1 LSRIAFNQCK
11 GLLTALLLFLPGWA
25 HAQPQAVPAVPS
37 VSAASVRTISDEA
50 FQRWLKEDTQVVNG
64 ILATLT
70 QIDILLADIERMV
83 RQLPDYTAAP
93 KPAPAAAPL
102 VTEKRVVE
110 EVEVSAPLSGW
121 LPTLS
126 SAALAALLAFWLGRK
141 QGAKQSI
148 GKILAESAQP
158 TAPIA
163 AERRSSA
170 PEATPVV
177 TRVTAPAVTTPPETS
192 ATHPTATVPSPTGIQ
207 PTPIEPA
214 QTSIEPAVSGE
225 TDQAIELAEIMLSM
239 GLGHGAAQTLVEKI
253 RSEPKQALRHWLKLL
268 EIYRKNGQQTEFE
281 RSAEELRLHFNVRPE
296 DWHPQPN
303 QQRTL
308 ESFPHIVKRLTE
320 LWGTADCL
328 VYMQNLLA
336 DNRGGT
342 RSGFPQAVAEEL
354 LMLINVMRAAY
365 FGQ

>member
-37 VSAASVRTISDEA
+37 VSAGSVRTISDEA

-141 QGAKQSI
+141 QGARQPA
-148 GKILAESAQP
+148 GKAFAKSASP
-158 TAPIA
+158 VPPITV
-163 AERRSSA
+163 EKRN
-170 PEATPVV
+170 
-177 TRVTAPAVTTPPETS
+177 TPPETKPVGATAMPAAAKAAGTSTARPAS
-192 ATHPTATVPSPTGIQ
+192 APPPAGVIQ
-207 PTPIEPA
+207 PAPIEPA
-214 QTSIEPAVSGE
+214 PSSIEPPASE
-225 TDQAIELAEIMLSM
+225 EADPALELADAMLSL

-268 EIYRKNGQQTEFE
+268 EIYRKNGQQAEFE

>member
-1 LSRIAFNQCK
+1 MSRVAVIHRKWLCAAFLS
-11 GLLTALLLFLPGWA
+11 LLPWCG
-25 HAQPQAVPAVPS
+25 HAQPPATPPE
-37 VSAASVRTISDEA
+37 APGAVRTISDEA
-50 FQRWLKEDTQVVNG
+50 FRHWLKEDTQVVNG
-64 ILATLT
+64 ILTTLT
-70 QIDILLADIERMV
+70 HIDALLADIERMV
-83 RQLPDYTAAP
+83 KQLPDVAAAP
-93 KPAPAAAPL
+93 KPAPAAPL
-102 VTEKRVVE
+102 VVEKTIVK
-110 EVEVSAPLSGW
+110 EVEVPGPFDGW
-121 LPTLS
+121 LPAL
-126 SAALAALLAFWLGRK
+126 AGAVLAALLAFWLGRK

-253 RSEPKQALRHWLKLL
+253 RTEPKQALRHWLKLL
-268 EIYRKNGQQTEFE
+268 EIYRKNGQQAEFE

-296 DWHPQPN
+296 DWHPQPGV
-303 QQRTL
+303 QRTL
-308 ESFPHIVKRLTE
+308 EDFPHITKRLTE

-328 VYMQNLLA
+328 LYMQKLLA
-336 DNRGGT
+336 DNRGGA

-354 LMLINVMRAAY
+354 LLLINVMRTAY
-365 FGQ
+365 FG